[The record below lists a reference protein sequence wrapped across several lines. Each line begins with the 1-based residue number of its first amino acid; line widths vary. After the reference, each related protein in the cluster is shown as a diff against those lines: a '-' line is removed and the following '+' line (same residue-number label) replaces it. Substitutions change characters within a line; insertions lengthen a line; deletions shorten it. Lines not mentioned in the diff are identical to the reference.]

1 MPEFTLI
8 AVGIVTYLV
17 GSIPVAYLAS
27 RMQGRNVL
35 DVGTG
40 NPGAANTFRKIGW
53 GTGIVVFV
61 WDFSKAVIPMAWI
74 EVFGATDMQA
84 FVVGGAAMLGHCYP
98 VFFRFRGGM
107 GLASAFGIAVGL
119 FPVLALTHGALMLA
133 ILLKVRDVVITAM
146 IGYVSFFA
154 FGLWFYSDSWQ
165 LVFLV
170 CMLPVLAAVKN
181 HFTKDSIAPKGQ

>member
-1 MPEFTLI
+1 MPELTLI
-8 AVGIVTYLV
+8 GVGIVAYLV

-35 DVGTG
+35 EVGTG
-40 NPGAANTFRKIGW
+40 NPGAANTFRKIGR
-53 GTGIVVFV
+53 GTGVVVFL
-61 WDFSKAVIPMAWI
+61 WDFSKAVIPMAWM
-74 EVFGATDMQA
+74 EVAGSTDMQA
-84 FVVGGAAMLGHCYP
+84 FAVGGAAMLGHCYP

-133 ILLKVRDVVITAM
+133 MILKIRDVVITAM
-146 IGYVSFFA
+146 IGYISFCA
-154 FGLWFYSDSWQ
+154 FGLWFYRDSWQ

-181 HFTKDSIAPKGQ
+181 HFTKDSIAPTG